1 MGSWVGYILDV
12 DLPRPHLRTRLLAK
26 RLFRH
31 PMDSIAW
38 TLLASRQVIGHR
50 RTFCQGIIARF
61 VLECVHVPDLGVPA
75 EILRPVPAGTVP
87 GAASD
92 LADVWVRG
100 GDLAG
105 FAPLANVFQKRA
117 SLVLLQKF

>member
-1 MGSWVGYILDV
+1 
-12 DLPRPHLRTRLLAK
+12 
-26 RLFRH
+26 
-31 PMDSIAW
+31 MD
-38 TLLASRQVIGHR
+38 LLASRQAVK
-50 RTFCQGIIARF
+50 GIIARF
-61 VLECVHVPDLGVPA
+61 VLECVHVPDLGVSA

-92 LADVWVRG
+92 LADAWVRD
-100 GDLAG
+100 GDFAG